1 MRPRNI
7 GALAALMV
15 MLAAAS
21 HLRAQTP
28 PSANAAQ
35 SGATSSSSQADDL
48 YRRANVAYDQGRLEE
63 AYELYS
69 QAFALKKS
77 YDIASNLGQTEFKL
91 GKFAAAAEH
100 LAYSLSVYPPNGKV
114 EARDKMQA
122 MLEDARKQSGRLRV
136 EVNVEGALV
145 LIDGKEIGRS
155 PLASEVYV
163 SAGSHQIE
171 ARKDGFKLVTR
182 SVTVQAGQ
190 SESAELTLEKA
201 DSSVVD
207 PPPGEP
213 KPIWP
218 YIVLGGVGAIGI
230 GLGVGLHVAS
240 ASRAADAEG
249 FSCPG
254 DESTCPAAATDAV
267 SSANAMLGGA
277 IAGYSLAGLGIAGLI
292 AYVAWSDPTAE
303 TETSVRV
310 LPVIEPERAGLHM
323 TVSF

>member
-1 MRPRNI
+1 MTPRNF
-7 GALAALMV
+7 AALTALM
-15 MLAAAS
+15 AALGAS
-21 HLRAQTP
+21 SLTQAQTP
-28 PSANAAQ
+28 SPANAAQ
-35 SGATSSSSQADDL
+35 PGTANDSNQADDL
-48 YRRANVAYDQGRLEE
+48 YRRANVAYDEGKLEE
-63 AYELYS
+63 AYDLYTR
-69 QAFALKKS
+69 AFSLKKS

-114 EARDKMQA
+114 EAREKMQA

-136 EVNVEGALV
+136 QVNVDGALV

-171 ARKDGFKLVTR
+171 AKKDGFKLVTR
-182 SVTVQAGQ
+182 SVSVEAGN
-190 SESAELTLEKA
+190 SEPVALELDKA
-201 DSSVVD
+201 DSSVVV
-207 PPPGEP
+207 PPPDES

-218 YIVLGGVGAIGI
+218 YIVLGGVGAAGI

-240 ASRAADAEG
+240 ADRASDAEG
-249 FSCPG
+249 FRCPG
-254 DESTCPAAATDAV
+254 EEDTCPAEATDAV
-267 SSANAMLGGA
+267 GSANAMLGGA

-292 AYVAWSDPTAE
+292 AYAAWSGPTSE
-303 TETSVRV
+303 TETAIRL
-310 LPVIEPERAGLHM
+310 LPLVDPDHAGLHM